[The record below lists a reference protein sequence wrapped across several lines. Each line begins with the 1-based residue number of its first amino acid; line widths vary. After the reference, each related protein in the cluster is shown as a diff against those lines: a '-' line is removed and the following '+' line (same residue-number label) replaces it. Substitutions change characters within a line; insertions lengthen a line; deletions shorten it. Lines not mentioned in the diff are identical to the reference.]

1 MSLDPQNGAPPGKFH
16 FISGLPRSGSTLLS
30 AILRQNPRFHA
41 GMTSPLADML
51 SVLVAEMSSKNDF
64 SVVVSD
70 QQRAAVLDAVVHAF
84 YKGFRGIDV
93 AFDTSRVW
101 CGQMP
106 LLATLR
112 PESKLII
119 CVREIPWVLDSVE
132 RLVRE
137 QPLNVNKIF
146 RFNPHV
152 NVFSRAEALTDP
164 KGMVG
169 FSFQAT
175 KDAFYSDL
183 APGRVLLLT
192 YESLTD
198 NPKASLQAIY
208 KFIDEPWFEHDFE
221 HVEYNADEFD
231 ARLGLPGLHTVHKKV
246 SKPDRA
252 SILPPELFNR
262 YVNES
267 FWLNPRNNIRQ
278 IPII

>member
-1 MSLDPQNGAPPGKFH
+1 MALDTHNATPPGKFH

-30 AILRQNPRFHA
+30 AILRQNPRFYA

-64 SVVVSD
+64 SVVISD
-70 QQRAAVLDAVVHAF
+70 EQRAAVLEAVVHAF
-84 YKGFRGIDV
+84 YRGFRGIDV

-101 CGQMP
+101 CSQMP
-106 LLATLR
+106 MLATLF

-146 RFNPHV
+146 RFNPHL

-169 FSFQAT
+169 FSFQTA

-192 YESLTD
+192 YESLTGD
-198 NPKASLQAIY
+198 PKASIERIY

-231 ARLGLPGLHTVHKKV
+231 SRLGLPGLHTVHKKV

-267 FWLNPRNNIRQ
+267 FWLNPRNNTRKL
-278 IPII
+278 PII

>member
-1 MSLDPQNGAPPGKFH
+1 MILGAQNRTPPSKFH

-30 AILRQNPRFHA
+30 AILKQNPRFHA

-51 SVLVAEMSSKNDF
+51 SVMIAEMSSKNDF
-64 SVVVSD
+64 SVVISD
-70 QQRAAVLDAVVHAF
+70 QQRAAVLEAVVHAF
-84 YKGFRGIDV
+84 YSGFRGIDV

-106 LLATLR
+106 LLATLL
-112 PESKLII
+112 PESKLIV

-132 RLVRE
+132 RLVRA

-146 RFNPHV
+146 RFNPHL

-169 FSFQAT
+169 FSFQTA

-192 YESLTD
+192 FESLTG
-198 NPKASLQAIY
+198 NPKTSMQAIY

-221 HVEYNADEFD
+221 HVEYTAEEFD
-231 ARLGLPGLHTVHKKV
+231 ARLGLPGLHTVHKRV

-252 SILPPELFNR
+252 SILPPELFTR

-267 FWLNPRNNIRQ
+267 FWLNPRNNTRKV
-278 IPII
+278 PIV

>member
-1 MSLDPQNGAPPGKFH
+1 MTLDTQNGNPPGKFH

-30 AILRQNPRFHA
+30 AILKQNPRFHA

-70 QQRAAVLDAVVHAF
+70 VQRAAVLDAVVHAF
-84 YKGFRGIDV
+84 YGGFGGIAV

-106 LLATLR
+106 LLATLF

-132 RLVRE
+132 RLVRK

-169 FSFQAT
+169 FSFQTT

-192 YESLTD
+192 YESLTTTS
-198 NPKASLQAIY
+198 KASMQAIY

-246 SKPDRA
+246 AKPDRV
-252 SILPPELFNR
+252 SILPLELFNR

-267 FWLNPRNNIRQ
+267 FWLNPRNNIRKV
-278 IPII
+278 PII

>member
-1 MSLDPQNGAPPGKFH
+1 MTLDAQIDPPPSKFH

-30 AILRQNPRFHA
+30 AILGQNPRFHA

-64 SVVVSD
+64 SVVISD
-70 QQRAAVLDAVVHAF
+70 EQRAAVLDAVVRAF
-84 YKGFRGIDV
+84 YRGLRGVEI

-106 LLATLR
+106 LLANLF
-112 PESKLII
+112 PESKLIV
-119 CVREIPWVLDSVE
+119 CVREIPWVLDSIE

-146 RFNPHV
+146 RFNPHL

-169 FSFQAT
+169 FSFQTT

-183 APGRVLLLT
+183 APGRILLLT
-192 YESLTD
+192 YESLTA
-198 NPKASLQAIY
+198 NPKASIEAIY

-231 ARLGLPGLHTVHKKV
+231 SRLGLPGLHTVHKKV
-246 SKPDRA
+246 AKPDRA

-267 FWLNPRNNIRQ
+267 FWLNPRNNTRKVPVI
-278 IPII
+278 